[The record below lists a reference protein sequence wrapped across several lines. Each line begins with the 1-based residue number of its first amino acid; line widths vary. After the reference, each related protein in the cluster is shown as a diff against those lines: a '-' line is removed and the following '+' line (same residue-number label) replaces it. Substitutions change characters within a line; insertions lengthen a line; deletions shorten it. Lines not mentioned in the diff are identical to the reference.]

1 MFLALRNGWAAI
13 PGGAIYFPSIY
24 YILSIMPLCDLCRS
38 RDAVVRHHHSGLRLC
53 RTCFFTNIIA
63 RVSGEV
69 FRHGLIRYGERILM
83 GISGGKDSFVLLDIL
98 SKIYDPS
105 RLGGV
110 TVIEGIEGYNRAEHI
125 DEIRRAARERGVE
138 IHVVSIKEIWGA
150 SVDEMVRLSIG
161 KGLRI
166 SPCTYCGIH
175 RRKSINLVAR
185 ELGYDK
191 VATAHN
197 LDDEVQTIL
206 INIMRGDLERLYM
219 NHPRRPRASRL
230 FVEKI
235 KPLRRIYEWE
245 TAKYAYLA
253 DYKPQEVE
261 CPYLEHFPS
270 LRVRVRD
277 MLYRLETSSPGIM
290 LRLIEWFD
298 KAFDPS
304 RVPRRVELSECSI
317 CGEPTSP
324 GRSMCKSC
332 ELQLKSLGEVR
343 IQRIKDGL
351 SRSGDDPLRSLHR

>member
-1 MFLALRNGWAAI
+1 MERISRSTKLSLPPELPI
-13 PGGAIYFPSIY
+13 K
-24 YILSIMPLCDLCRS
+24 ILSPYL
-38 RDAVVRHHHSGLRLC
+38 
-53 RTCFFTNIIA
+53 
-63 RVSGEV
+63 
-69 FRHGLIRYGERILM
+69 
-83 GISGGKDSFVLLDIL
+83 
-98 SKIYDPS
+98 
-105 RLGGV
+105 
-110 TVIEGIEGYNRAEHI
+110 
-125 DEIRRAARERGVE
+125 
-138 IHVVSIKEIWGA
+138 
-150 SVDEMVRLSIG
+150 
-161 KGLRI
+161 I
-166 SPCTYCGIH
+166 SPCL
-175 RRKSINLVAR
+175 KNLAR
-185 ELGYDK
+185 NFGNDK

-206 INIMRGDLERLYM
+206 INIMRGDLERLHM

-324 GRSMCKSC
+324 GRSVCKSC